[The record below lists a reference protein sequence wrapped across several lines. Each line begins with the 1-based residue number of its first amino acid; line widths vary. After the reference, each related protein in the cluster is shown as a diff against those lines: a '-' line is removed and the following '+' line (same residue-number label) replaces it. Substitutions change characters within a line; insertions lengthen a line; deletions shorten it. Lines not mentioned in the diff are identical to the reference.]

1 MKMEEQKSICLSGRP
16 MGFLLFISRERTAI
30 RPFPASR
37 CTVRKSACLREKT
50 EHSPAGN
57 NGIMGSGEKFL
68 CGGRSE
74 GKILADLPERRD
86 LSGKEGCGQSF
97 IRIREKQKNKG
108 MKDSRYPPPDAA
120 GKGESI

>member
-1 MKMEEQKSICLSGRP
+1 MLCFPPSGKQPGRGKEENSFTEKIR
-16 MGFLLFISRERTAI
+16 GF
-30 RPFPASR
+30 
-37 CTVRKSACLREKT
+37 KGEKT
-50 EHSPAGN
+50 CAAE
-57 NGIMGSGEKFL
+57 
-68 CGGRSE
+68 GRE
-74 GKILADLPERRD
+74 GRILADLPERRD